1 METVN
6 QPIILT
12 PKQQLFCDE
21 YLTDM
26 NATRAALRAGYSTTT
41 ALNGALTRLPKIKM
55 YLDARCNERS
65 EKLHI
70 DQDML
75 LRELAAIAFG
85 NMGNYYGDDGQP
97 KPIYLL
103 NEDEKAA
110 LWQIKTD
117 DAGTLSLKMYSKLGA
132 IEKIARLMRF
142 YLPQTEE
149 PKPVYVY
156 LDKAALDAD
165 DKFEDTSFDSIDL
178 EKAAADVKKKAED
191 EYQYIDKQGKP
202 LFENPLPYGPMADVY
217 RFDIHD
223 LPHDVITKLNV
234 YESLQKPVAEHAAA
248 HGGADVFEPMDVRTQ
263 LSNWLSLELWQ
274 LGFCSDGDS
283 DETIKCMFETL
294 RRCTR
299 IRNEDGTLVKNMRYG
314 EMPER
319 YKKLLVEY
327 R

>member
-1 METVN
+1 METLN

-26 NATRAALRAGYSTTT
+26 NATRAALRAGYSATT
-41 ALNGALTRLPKIKM
+41 ALNGALTRLPKIRM
-55 YLDARCNERS
+55 YLDARCDERAG
-65 EKLHI
+65 KLHI

-75 LRELAAIAFG
+75 VRELAAIAFG

-103 NEDEKAA
+103 NDDEKAA
-110 LWQIKTD
+110 LWHMKTD
-117 DAGTLSLKMYSKLGA
+117 DAGTLNLKMYNKLSA
-132 IEKIARLMRF
+132 IEKIAKMMRF
-142 YLPQTEE
+142 YE
-149 PKPVYVY
+149 PRADESKPVYVY
-156 LDKAALDAD
+156 LDKSALDVD
-165 DKFEDTSFDSIDL
+165 DKFEDSSFDTADL
-178 EKAAADVKKKAED
+178 EKAAADLKKKEED
-191 EYQYIDKQGKP
+191 EYQYIDKEGKP

-234 YESLQKPVAEHAAA
+234 YESLQKPVAERVAA
-248 HGGADVFEPMDVRTQ
+248 HGGAEVFEPVDIRTQ
-263 LSNWLSLELWQ
+263 FSNWLSLELWQ
-274 LGFCSDGDS
+274 LGFCTDGDS
-283 DETIKCMFETL
+283 DEMIKCMFERL
-294 RRCTR
+294 RTCTR
-299 IRNEDGTLVKNMRYG
+299 VGNENGTLVKNMRYG